1 MSVDM
6 KGVKGVCVFYRH
18 GVRERERQRKRKRE
32 GD

>member
-6 KGVKGVCVFYRH
+6 KGVKGVCAFYRQ

>member
-1 MSVDM
+1 MSVDV
-6 KGVKGVCVFYRH
+6 KGVKGVCVFYHH

>member
-6 KGVKGVCVFYRH
+6 KGVKGVCVFYCH

>member
-32 GD
+32 GE